1 MDELSGRLVANVGI
15 DPAVADKAVDIVL
28 DFLAKEDPP
37 DKLQSLLVKLPD
49 ADALRHEDTG
59 DTGDA
64 IVARVGMVGA
74 GLSMGNAQSVTR
86 KFIAAREKV
95 GEEGGGEVVAV
106 IAARAQFV

>member
-1 MDELSGRLVANVGI
+1 MDELSGHLVANVGI
-15 DPAVADKAVDIVL
+15 DRAVADKAVDIVL

-37 DKLQSLLVKLPD
+37 DKLQSLRVKLPD

-59 DTGDA
+59 GA
-64 IVARVGMVGA
+64 IGARVRMVGT
-74 GLSMGNAQSVTR
+74 GLSRANVQSVTR

-95 GEEGGGEVVAV
+95 GEDGGGEFVAV